1 MEQNNFKRKKNLTNL
16 LSEESQAQI
25 LIELSIHRRV
35 SEFHS
40 KVAVQKFFVNI
51 EVLFYVEA
59 FLELPRLNGRCAMQN
74 AMISKYSFLPRG
86 FIKTPKGL

>member
-59 FLELPRLNGRCAMQN
+59 FLGAAEVEWTLRHAERYD
-74 AMISKYSFLPRG
+74 IKIFL
-86 FIKTPKGL
+86 FAAAVL

>member
-59 FLELPRLNGRCAMQN
+59 FLGAVEVG
-74 AMISKYSFLPRG
+74 
-86 FIKTPKGL
+86 